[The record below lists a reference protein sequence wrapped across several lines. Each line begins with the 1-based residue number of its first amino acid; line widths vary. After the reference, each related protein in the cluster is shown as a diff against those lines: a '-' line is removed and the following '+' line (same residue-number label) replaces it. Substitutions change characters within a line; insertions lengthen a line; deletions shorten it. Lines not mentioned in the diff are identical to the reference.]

1 MEKEDFRKISYE
13 GELQRAKWFK
23 EDLEKGTSIK
33 VIQEQTKENLSKKEF
48 ERKQN
53 KIDSAF
59 FRAVHTCAGT
69 GAWVTAKNSVVFAL
83 RVLQLLH
90 FTLFKT
96 ILKHEFSSVYEAVQD
111 FPRTNKNGVCTG
123 TRCQLSGLN
132 SRVGT

>member
-23 EDLEKGTSIK
+23 EDLEKGTRT

-59 FRAVHTCAGT
+59 
-69 GAWVTAKNSVVFAL
+69 L
-83 RVLQLLH
+83 RGNRCLG
-90 FTLFKT
+90 
-96 ILKHEFSSVYEAVQD
+96 
-111 FPRTNKNGVCTG
+111 NGKK
-123 TRCQLSGLN
+123 
-132 SRVGT
+132 